1 MIMCTN
7 RSWLR
12 PILTLVVAAFCFVA
26 LDVVGITEAFVLP
39 QHAQQQHYRSNVHTI
54 NKKNVP
60 STTTTPSS
68 SKSQL
73 HVLLDLPEGFFTV
86 TFPMLGI
93 LLGWSRGFSRLRMEE
108 RAWELRLEESRQQK
122 LAADPTLTEI
132 ELRRK
137 EASMEWSAYGKPRL
151 EEEQLN
157 REREQRIKELEN
169 EISEGAF
176 GRERRGRGRRGT
188 KVMDYYDDEDDHEE
202 VSSSSRRSGSG
213 SNRMTDDEI
222 RMFEMEHG
230 IDYDPY
236 YDDPYTEEELPDD
249 MNYQIDKKYG
259 DRVYENGEVFYKD
272 KASGMYY
279 RQGAKPRNLSFW

>member
-1 MIMCTN
+1 MMMCSN

-12 PILTLVVAAFCFVA
+12 PIVTLVVAVFMFVA
-26 LDVVGITEAFVLP
+26 LNVVSITEAFVVP
-39 QHAQQQHYRSNVHTI
+39 QQARHQDHQHRTGNAPII
-54 NKKNVP
+54 NKNGQAVP
-60 STTTTPSS
+60 STT
-68 SKSQL
+68 QL
-73 HVLLDLPEGFFTV
+73 QLMLDVPDGFFTV

-122 LAADPTLTEI
+122 LANDPTLTEI

-176 GRERRGRGRRGT
+176 GRNRGRGRRGT
-188 KVMDYYDDEDDHEE
+188 KVMDYDDEDDYDE
-202 VSSSSRRSGSG
+202 VSSSSSRRSGG
-213 SNRMTDDEI
+213 SNSGGRMTDDEI